1 MYLDAVLYIKDK
13 QDSTLSLR
21 RSCREGICG
30 SCAMNCDGMH
40 SLACI
45 KPIDLDSFS
54 IASSFLSGNEVCK
67 RRFFILNK
75 MIIIGSLFNY
85 HYLYFYLRRNM
96 AF

>member
-1 MYLDAVLYIKDK
+1 MYFDAVLYIKDK

-45 KPIDLDSFS
+45 KPIDLD
-54 IASSFLSGNEVCK
+54 LSK
-67 RRFFILNK
+67 PA
-75 MIIIGSLFNY
+75 IITPLGHMFVLKDLVVDMTN
-85 HYLYFYLRRNM
+85 FYT
-96 AF
+96 